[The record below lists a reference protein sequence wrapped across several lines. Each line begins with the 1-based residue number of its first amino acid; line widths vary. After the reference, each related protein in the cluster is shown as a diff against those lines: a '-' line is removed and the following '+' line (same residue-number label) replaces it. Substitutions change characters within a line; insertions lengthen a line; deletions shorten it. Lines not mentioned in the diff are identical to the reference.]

1 MRGGRGKEMRAKP
14 IAALCLAACLWLCPA
29 SQAAYDPVGG
39 GSAKLSLDPSFA
51 AFLKKDGI
59 RLTASAGAKRK
70 GTSYLLAI
78 SSGNL
83 DPTLGKGQL
92 ATEGILSFQSAQ
104 GKVPLRK
111 IRIQTKQAP
120 LVAKV
125 GGNQLKAAQGAKLSF
140 RRSGFDSTLKAT
152 KLALTQKLIT
162 RLNKK
167 LRPKTPFYA
176 GQLLGTI
183 TSKAKS
189 QLVTIKDS
197 GKATLV
203 FDSTFL
209 AKLDSRFVS
218 LNPVFPAEHAG
229 ATFTLPI
236 AIGGL
241 LSPDGSEGTLR
252 TAGAIEALQLGGGQ
266 IFWAEQWLDLAARSD
281 SAEAD
286 LEPTPSFPGKVGRVG
301 IFAISGGA
309 FSSDP
314 ASRTISLNGAQLTL
328 SGEGAAELNRAFA
341 QGGAPAFG
349 AGEVVGTF
357 SFAAVGQ

>member
-1 MRGGRGKEMRAKP
+1 MRKP
-14 IAALCLAACLWLCPA
+14 IAALCFAACLWLCPA

-39 GSAKLSLDPSFA
+39 GTTKLSLDPSFA
-51 AFLKKDGI
+51 AFLKKDAI
-59 RLTASAGAKRK
+59 RLTASAGAKRN
-70 GTSYLLAI
+70 GSSYRLAI

-104 GKVPLRK
+104 GKVPLRN
-111 IRIQTKQAP
+111 IRIQTKRAP
-120 LVAKV
+120 LIAKV

-140 RRSGFDSTLKAT
+140 KRVGFDSTLKAT
-152 KLALTQKLIT
+152 KLALTQKLVT

-167 LRPKTPFYA
+167 LRPKAPFYA

-183 TSKAKS
+183 TSKAEP
-189 QLVTIKDS
+189 QLVTIEDR

-203 FDSTFL
+203 FDSAFL

-218 LNPVFPAEHAG
+218 VNPVFPAEHVG
-229 ATFTLPI
+229 PSFTLPI

-252 TAGAIEALQLGGGQ
+252 TAGAIELLQLGGGQ
-266 IFWAEQWLDLAARSD
+266 IFWAGQWLDLGARSD
-281 SAEAD
+281 SAEVD
-286 LEPTPSFPGKVGRVG
+286 LEPTPSFPGKLGSLG
-301 IFAISGGA
+301 IFAISGGT

-314 ASRTISLNGAQLTL
+314 ASRTMSLSAAQLTL
-328 SGEGAAELNRAFA
+328 SGEGAAELNRAFT
-341 QGGAPAFG
+341 QGGAPAFV
-349 AGEVVGTF
+349 AGEAVGSF
-357 SFAAVGQ
+357 SFAAQGQ